1 MPKKFD
7 PRAKARKQKIVA
19 AVLTVVLL
27 GVLVYQAPT
36 ILGIF
41 GGGSS
46 TTESE
51 PAPATP
57 VVPVGAPAAPAT
69 PAPAA
74 GASAELVDSDVA
86 PTPATG
92 QLVAFDRFESKD
104 PFAQQLAENDGTNSQ
119 PAPDEKVEP
128 SKNETK
134 STAQPKP
141 QPSAQPVAA
150 KAPSPAKSAEI
161 SVNGK
166 TSTVTLGGT
175 FMPIDPVFR
184 LTALTSR
191 SAKVGIVGGTYASGS
206 QTITLEAGGKPVTLM
221 NTGDGTT
228 YVLRLLSVG

>member
-7 PRAKARKQKIVA
+7 PKAKARKQKIVA

-36 ILGIF
+36 ILGMF
-41 GGGSS
+41 GGGSA
-46 TTESE
+46 TAQSE
-51 PAPATP
+51 PAPAAP
-57 VVPVGAPAAPAT
+57 AAPAAPVGAPAAAAT

-74 GASAELVDSDVA
+74 GASAQLVDSDVA

-104 PFAQQLAENDGTNSQ
+104 PFAQQLAENDGTNRQ
-119 PAPDEKVEP
+119 PEPDEDAAP
-128 SKNETK
+128 AKNETK
-134 STAQPKP
+134 STAQP
-141 QPSAQPVAA
+141 QAQPVAA
-150 KAPSPAKSAEI
+150 PAKSPAKSAEI

-166 TSTVTLGGT
+166 AATVELGGT

-184 LTALTSR
+184 LTALTSG

-206 QTITLEAGGKPVTLM
+206 QTITLQAGGKPVTLM

>member
-51 PAPATP
+51 PVPATP
-57 VVPVGAPAAPAT
+57 AAPVGAPAAPAT

-119 PAPDEKVEP
+119 PAPPDDSAAPADK
-128 SKNETK
+128 TK
-134 STAQPKP
+134 PKSQPHS
-141 QPSAQPVAA
+141 SAQPASAPPPAA
-150 KAPSPAKSAEI
+150 ESAEI

-175 FMPIDPVFR
+175 FTPIDPVFR